1 MYVTGALSYCFVT
14 EAYLDAAASC
24 SPDQEH
30 DFVRLQ
36 VLGAHIVSYCYLL
49 SLPKPALAAF

>member
-1 MYVTGALSYCFVT
+1 MYVTGALSFVT
-14 EAYLDAAASC
+14 EAYSDTAASC